1 VPIFQYPKEDQDFL
15 ASITRTFMRHIND
28 IRITLQHL
36 TVADAVLSEWLFRPR
51 ARRCDTNRPIA
62 AGKALQSDLAPLP
75 CSMRSSMRSESM
87 SDTLCDEEIIGSLQ
101 RREQRRRARA
111 VMPHGNPGSD

>member
-1 VPIFQYPKEDQDFL
+1 MPIFQYPKEDQDFL

-36 TVADAVLSEWLFRPR
+36 TVADAVLKRVAVQTAGQAMRYQSPNSRGES
-51 ARRCDTNRPIA
+51 IA
-62 AGKALQSDLAPLP
+62 KRSLRPLP

-87 SDTLCDEEIIGSLQ
+87 SDTLC
-101 RREQRRRARA
+101 
-111 VMPHGNPGSD
+111 